1 MHCDLCGSDKRLY
14 LTEIEGTRLNVCE
27 KCSSFGNIIKERKPM
42 QKKQK
47 SNIQDIKETTE
58 IMEMIVE
65 NYSELIKKSRES
77 MDLKQEEL
85 ARKIAEKESV
95 IHKLESGNIEPDIRL
110 AKKLEKA
117 LNINL
122 IREEKIEKISQNLN
136 NDATNITIGDL
147 LKKNS

>member
-1 MHCDLCGSDKRLY
+1 MHCDLCGSNERLY
-14 LTEIEGTRLNVCE
+14 LTEIEGTKLNVCK
-27 KCSSFGNIIKERKPM
+27 KCSSFGNIIEEKKPI

-47 SNIQDIKETTE
+47 SKAQDIKETTE

-77 MDLKQEEL
+77 MNLKQEEL

-95 IHKLESGNIEPDIRL
+95 IHKLESGNIEPNIRL
-110 AKKLEKA
+110 AKKLEKV

-122 IREEKIEKISQNLN
+122 IQEEKIEKISQNSN
-136 NDATNITIGDL
+136 NDATNVTIGDL
-147 LKKNS
+147 IKKNS